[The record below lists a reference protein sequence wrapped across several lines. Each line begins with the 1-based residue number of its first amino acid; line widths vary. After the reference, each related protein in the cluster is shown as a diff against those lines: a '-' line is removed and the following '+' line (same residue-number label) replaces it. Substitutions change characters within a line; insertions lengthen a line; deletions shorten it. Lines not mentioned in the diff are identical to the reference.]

1 MMHDTE
7 LQKMWVLQNPLN
19 FTRYFFKENGGKRFI
34 VGHHHKRVCDALD
47 KVLKG
52 DCN

>member
-34 VGHHHKRVCDALD
+34 CLLYTSDAADEL
-47 KVLKG
+47 
-52 DCN
+52 

>member
-47 KVLKG
+47 KIGRAHV
-52 DCN
+52 